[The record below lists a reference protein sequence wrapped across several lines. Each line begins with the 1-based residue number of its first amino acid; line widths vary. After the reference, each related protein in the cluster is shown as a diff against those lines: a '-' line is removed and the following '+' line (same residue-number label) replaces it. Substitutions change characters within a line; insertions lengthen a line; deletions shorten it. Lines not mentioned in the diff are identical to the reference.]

1 MTEEQAATEET
12 RVNAS
17 DLIGNFVE
25 KYEVTIRPF
34 LKQGDV
40 RTVQPAIKDLLLR
53 FDMVSR
59 DCVHYPHPQIYAAYR
74 IALTY
79 LRGLTEPEASE
90 IMESER
96 NRKCYLNCLD
106 RQVSELDIAMTS
118 LGGERY
124 QQYRERF
131 KGAI

>member
-1 MTEEQAATEET
+1 MTEPTTAEET
-12 RVNAS
+12 RINAS
-17 DLIGNFVE
+17 DLIGDFVE

-40 RTVQPAIKDLLLR
+40 RTVQPAILDLLLR
-53 FDMVSR
+53 FDMVSG
-59 DCVHYPHPQIYAAYR
+59 DCIHYPHPQIYAAYM
-74 IALTY
+74 IALAY
-79 LRGLTEPEASE
+79 LRGLTEPDAPEQ
-90 IMESER
+90 IESER
-96 NRKCYLNCLD
+96 SRKYYLNCLD

-131 KGAI
+131 KDAI